1 VHFYQHHIGDFNGW
15 TRHSTRVERSLYRD
29 LLDMYYDTEA
39 PIQATDFD
47 RLARKLCC
55 SEEDKPSLRVVLAD
69 FFTLDGDVYRNTRC
83 DLEIAAY
90 QNQLHG
96 ASRAGK
102 ASAAKRAAK
111 AEEQRRLNAESAGVQ
126 RPLNDRC
133 ADVQPTINHEPLT
146 IKEKEKAPAAPSL
159 TFGELESEGLTR
171 ETAVEFLALRN
182 RKRARLTRK
191 AWDGIK
197 AEIDKAGWTPERAI
211 LKAISRGWTAFEAA
225 WVAEAVKPADIART
239 TVPAD
244 PASFNRTKEAPLTA
258 EEKAA
263 AEEVRKRLFPI
274 KRIAA

>member
-1 VHFYQHHIGDFNGW
+1 MARIRTIKPEFFTSEDIVARSPMARLLYIALWCEADKEGRLVWKPATFKLRYLPGDNCDVH
-15 TRHSTRVERSLYRD
+15 
-29 LLDMYYDTEA
+29 A
-39 PIQATDFD
+39 
-47 RLARKLCC
+47 LCA
-55 SEEDKPSLRVVLAD
+55 ELVDAGLVVLYGEGFAHIPT
-69 FFTLDGDVYRNTRC
+69 FNAHQHINPRESVSQLPEPTRQSRVGTRQARVGDAQGGR
-83 DLEIAAY
+83 E
-90 QNQLHG
+90 
-96 ASRAGK
+96 GK
-102 ASAAKRAAK
+102 
-111 AEEQRRLNAESAGVQ
+111 G
-126 RPLNDRC
+126 
-133 ADVQPTINHEPLT
+133 
-146 IKEKEKAPAAPSL
+146 KEGKEEKAPAAPSL
-159 TFGELESEGLTR
+159 SFGELESEGLTR